1 MAKHNI
7 VVIGA
12 SAGGVQAIKKLA
24 AGLPADLPAAIFIA
38 THLPN
43 FGKSIIPEIIDQAG
57 ELPARHAVNDEPIK
71 LGCIYVASPG
81 HHLMVEKSHV
91 RVTSGPTENGFRP
104 AIDVLFR
111 SAARTHGRRVIGVV
125 LTGLLDDGTAGLLA
139 VKRYGGIAIVQDP
152 EDAMH
157 PDMPRSALTY
167 AEPDY
172 CLPLDEIA
180 PALVRLVQN
189 DSNPESGGG
198 PSGRTEPMDR
208 MEENLEEMEE
218 GDAPEGPALS
228 ACPACGGVVLELR
241 DGNMLQFQCRV
252 GHRYSPESLL
262 AQHAE
267 NVDTAMWVALRSLEE
282 HAALSKRMANHWRVM
297 ESERI
302 AAGFDKRAAEAE
314 RNAELLRKVLS
325 GNASV
330 RSGY

>member
-1 MAKHNI
+1 MAERNI
-7 VVIGA
+7 IVIGT
-12 SAGGVQAIKKLA
+12 SVGGVEALQRLVEP
-24 AGLPADLPAAIFIA
+24 LPKDFPAAIFVVLHLSPQS
-38 THLPN
+38 TSVLPN
-43 FGKSIIPEIIDQAG
+43 ILSRAG
-57 ELPARHAVNDEPIK
+57 SLPAIHPRDGEPIR
-71 LGCIYVASPG
+71 LGRVYVAPPDK
-81 HHLMVEKSHV
+81 HLVIDDGRIRVSH
-91 RVTSGPTENGFRP
+91 GPRENRHRP
-104 AIDVLFR
+104 AVDPLFR
-111 SAARTHGRRVIGVV
+111 SAARWYGPRVVGIV
-125 LTGLLDDGTAGLLA
+125 LTGSLDDGTAGLLA

-198 PSGRTEPMDR
+198 PSGSTGPMDR

-282 HAALSKRMANHWRVM
+282 HAALSKRMANHWREM

-314 RNAELLRKVLS
+314 RNADLLRKVLS

-330 RSGY
+330 R